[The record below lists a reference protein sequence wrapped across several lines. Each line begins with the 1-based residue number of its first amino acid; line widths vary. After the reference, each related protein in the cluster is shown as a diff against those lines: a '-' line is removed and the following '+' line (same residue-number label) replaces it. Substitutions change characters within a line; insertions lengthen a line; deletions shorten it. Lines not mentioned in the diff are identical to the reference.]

1 MAVPGKARK
10 TIVTAAIFIV
20 LELAAVAI
28 LRASNSIQSVWLN
41 RLSLEIKAWVWGKSD
56 AVKSYF
62 ALKNKNLY
70 LEEENI
76 KLSEELR
83 KYQQLKIG
91 TPVDNIDTDIF
102 DYIGAQIIKL
112 SFNHQKNYFI
122 LDKGSEDG
130 VEANMGVISSNG
142 IIGIIDAVSAHL
154 SHGRTIMNPGIGLSA
169 RVGRNGLAGTMVWDG
184 ISTNKALLRGIP
196 LYFEVSKSDTIWTSG
211 YSELFPRGI
220 ALGIVEETTTK
231 NGATKDVVIDL
242 FQDIRS
248 VNYVYIVKPKYST
261 ELEYLKTKEN

>member
-91 TPVDNIDTDIF
+91 TPVD
-102 DYIGAQIIKL
+102 
-112 SFNHQKNYFI
+112 
-122 LDKGSEDG
+122 
-130 VEANMGVISSNG
+130 
-142 IIGIIDAVSAHL
+142 
-154 SHGRTIMNPGIGLSA
+154 TI
-169 RVGRNGLAGTMVWDG
+169 
-184 ISTNKALLRGIP
+184 
-196 LYFEVSKSDTIWTSG
+196 
-211 YSELFPRGI
+211 
-220 ALGIVEETTTK
+220 
-231 NGATKDVVIDL
+231 
-242 FQDIRS
+242 DIRLYRGA
-248 VNYVYIVKPKYST
+248 NN
-261 ELEYLKTKEN
+261 KT